1 MGILQGLC
9 AFGNGLYAAWKGES
23 DDDRLFYTS
32 FSGGTWSGAQTIPGN
47 SSIGPALATVGET
60 IYAAWKGEQD
70 DERLFYSALNAGK
83 WTAQNTIPGNSS
95 VGPTLAAFK
104 GSLFAAWKG
113 EQFDQRLF
121 YSSYDGSAWSA
132 QQQIPSVASSVGP
145 SLAQYGDKLYAAW
158 KGEDSD
164 QGLYWAS
171 FDGSSWS
178 GQTQIPGVGS
188 SVGPSLASFGGK
200 LYAAWK
206 GIRGD
211 EGLYFS
217 AFDGRAWSP
226 QQRIAGVG
234 SSLGPALA
242 AAGDALYAMWKG
254 ENDQRLWFAAFAGSS
269 WGAQATLPGNT
280 GQDPIRFIW
289 IPDIH
294 LEQNGQPGTWTAQS
308 KWINQNQ
315 PAYHLQG
322 ILSAGDVQISS
333 PGQDDLAQD
342 MPPAWSEGF
351 SVVAATGKPWLVTVG
366 NHDFDDPFDT
376 TNFDQYICHDRID
389 ENPWYVGYWDAP
401 GVTPIPVPGSPPA
414 PSTGNPSKATQ
425 AIAFSV
431 GARQILVVAVEQ
443 FPRQGALD
451 WAASVIASHPTF
463 DVIFLTHSYMTM
475 AGNLYTVNG
484 NDYGAFAPSET
495 YNPGFR
501 TGVQIN
507 EWLKTQPNV
516 LVTLCGHDIPPSGT
530 APGTGQNVSHRVDT
544 AADGHAIVGIYADY
558 QFTLPPAQLPSQ
570 VVLLLE
576 LGEKQ
581 VNVRAFNTTTNQELG
596 APWYPF
602 ALP

>member
-211 EGLYFS
+211 EGTLLLGVRRPRVVPS
-217 AFDGRAWSP
+217 AANSRGWEQPWTRARRGRRRALCDVEGRKRSAP
-226 QQRIAGVG
+226 LVCSVRRFQ
-234 SSLGPALA
+234 LGG
-242 AAGDALYAMWKG
+242 AGDLAR
-254 ENDQRLWFAAFAGSS
+254 QH
-269 WGAQATLPGNT
+269 GARP
-280 GQDPIRFIW
+280 DPLHLN
-289 IPDIH
+289 PDIH

-322 ILSAGDVQISS
+322 ILSAGDVQIST
-333 PGQDDLAQD
+333 PGQDDLR
-342 MPPAWSEGF
+342 SR
-351 SVVAATGKPWLVTVG
+351 
-366 NHDFDDPFDT
+366 H
-376 TNFDQYICHDRID
+376 
-389 ENPWYVGYWDAP
+389 
-401 GVTPIPVPGSPPA
+401 
-414 PSTGNPSKATQ
+414 
-425 AIAFSV
+425 
-431 GARQILVVAVEQ
+431 
-443 FPRQGALD
+443 
-451 WAASVIASHPTF
+451 AAS
-463 DVIFLTHSYMTM
+463 LERR
-475 AGNLYTVNG
+475 L
-484 NDYGAFAPSET
+484 
-495 YNPGFR
+495 FR
-501 TGVQIN
+501 RRRDRQALACHGRKPRLRRPFRYDEFRPI
-507 EWLKTQPNV
+507 
-516 LVTLCGHDIPPSGT
+516 H
-530 APGTGQNVSHRVDT
+530 
-544 AADGHAIVGIYADY
+544 
-558 QFTLPPAQLPSQ
+558 LPRSD
-570 VVLLLE
+570 
-576 LGEKQ
+576 
-581 VNVRAFNTTTNQELG
+581 R
-596 APWYPF
+596 
-602 ALP
+602 